1 MSVNETKIQL
11 LQCLSVGDWWTT
23 PKVAQCCGLKLTNVS
38 ELLRRYRGQ
47 GLVTRK
53 RNYEV
58 PRGYLYRIT
67 SAGVERL
74 QYFNST
80 VALTSSSMADAIGL
94 SGEKKQIFENW
105 VSKKLGGV

>member
-1 MSVNETKIQL
+1 MSETKTKIL
-11 LQCLSVGDWWTT
+11 ECLIDGSWRTSSDIAHG
-23 PKVAQCCGLKLTNVS
+23 CGLKLTNVS